1 MKKILTPS
9 ERRRKKEIKRIITMY
24 ERFVCDNPNATRNYI
39 YAQISGNIGCSLNKV
54 RSVVLNFNHNEKCAM
69 DG

>member
-9 ERRRKKEIKRIITMY
+9 ERRREKEKKRIISMY
-24 ERFVCDNPNATRNYI
+24 ERFVNDYPNATRNHI
-39 YAQISGNIGCSLNKV
+39 YSQISGNIGCSLNKV
-54 RSVVLNFNHNEKCAM
+54 RNVIMDFNIKNRCVM